1 MLGVSQPGNPPSSL
15 RHSASFSCLQRGTA
29 SEGHRARTSTLLQQP
44 SLQLSGNNHH
54 QYATGQTSLLQQS
67 TGTVQHRIEALE
79 AVQDGNDYGF
89 VKIRPRLRSTN
100 ATLHYEE
107 ELAAQKNDRGAVWDR
122 DASAFSDREC
132 DTNYREFSLKIKDR
146 EHSPK
151 GASGKNQN
159 PLRGALILF
168 TSTSS
173 WWKARQREDQLNSSD
188 RAFTTSSGA
197 MLASSAERKWSS
209 TSMASPSNE
218 RKWPSAAAAVT
229 SPTNDRKWSVGN
241 SSALTSPGNERKW
254 TRSSVSSNSTGQ
266 QDRKWRSLGALLR
279 APTGAG
285 SHAVQHSLSHN
296 MSVSMIE
303 GEHFRDDVH
312 GSSCKS
318 TRYQQPTS
326 YSARVSRVTR
336 DIYRENG
343 EFGQTGRSKVSRR
356 LYQEAADCA
365 DRDVEERHVTGARH
379 QFDDECRGRTTNR
392 ESICKAEQQQQSI
405 IGADTRTATS
415 TTTRSNRAQ
424 SFYLLDDFLRP
435 QPQQNNKCML
445 NVYLSPS
452 HSKSSGNGNDA
463 HPAGRSTDAKQQAS
477 QGNVTTNI
485 TPPRRHNS
493 SSDSLEVATSPLPP
507 PVPPPPPPQV
517 TASRDRERA
526 ENFKEK
532 DVCQCKMCWTN
543 IQQRSF
549 VEESPGTLHKDVGGA
564 GTKVSGKTV
573 GGVGTATLTT
583 LSSINNTSNTSRNKN
598 NPVSQEKLLSFFHPK
613 STRVDKS
620 DNNNTTNSTTN
631 NIHNNMPIHEPINAT
646 SHDVY
651 PGRLPMTAAEALK
664 YYGSRLTEF
673 ERAEIEKYSE
683 IWYLGLSANK
693 IRGEE
698 GAAQNGGYDDEN
710 GSYNKVFHDHISY
723 RYEILEV
730 IGKGSFGQVIR
741 ALDHKTGQYIAI
753 KIIRNKKRF
762 HHQALV
768 EVEILEHLR
777 KKDLEAN
784 ASHNVIHMLEYFY
797 FRNHLCITF
806 ELMSLNLYE
815 LIKKNNYKG
824 FSLSL
829 IRRFANSL
837 VSCLKLL
844 YREKI
849 IHCDLKPEN
858 VLLKQRGSSSIKV
871 IDFGSSCYSHQRVYT
886 YLQSRFYRSP
896 EVILGLPYGTPI
908 DMWSLGC
915 ILAELY
921 TGCPLFP
928 GEDEIEQLACIMEVL
943 GLPPE
948 HIIDHATR
956 RRLFFDPKG
965 SPRCVTNSKGKKR
978 WAGSRNLAV
987 ALRCTDAL
995 FVDFVR
1001 RCLEWDPKKRM
1012 TPDEAM
1018 RHEWLNSSSFH
1029 VGSSTSTIAASTVN
1043 ANANANANTTSMET
1057 SSQSAHAQT
1066 VSVTVSAPRQRAT
1079 TVEDPPYAMYRLCKG
1094 RKYVQRISTT
1104 ENTDNAGLV
1113 VKSKLNGS
1121 ASSHA
1126 LASSTQTT
1134 TSRHASTGDIV
1145 ASLDPNLDD
1154 SGATGTRKRER
1165 AGHRSTLFDYSQTGE
1180 SNI

>member
-44 SLQLSGNNHH
+44 SLQLSGSHH
-54 QYATGQTSLLQQS
+54 QYSSGQASLLQHS
-67 TGTVQHRIEALE
+67 TGNVQHRIEALE
-79 AVQDGNDYGF
+79 SIQDSNDYGF

-100 ATLHYEE
+100 ATLYYEE
-107 ELAAQKNDRGAVWDR
+107 EVAAQKNALWDR

-132 DTNYREFSLKIKDR
+132 DTNYRECSLKMKDR
-146 EHSPK
+146 DHSPK
-151 GASGKNQN
+151 VGTSKHQN

-173 WWKARQREDQLNSSD
+173 WWKARQREDQLNGSSD
-188 RAFTTSSGA
+188 RALATTTAAVGSS
-197 MLASSAERKWSS
+197 SERKWSS

-218 RKWPSAAAAVT
+218 RKWPSVT

-241 SSALTSPGNERKW
+241 GALTSPGNERKW
-254 TRSSVSSNSTGQ
+254 TRSSVCSNSTGQ

-279 APTGAG
+279 APTGTG

-303 GEHFRDDVH
+303 GEHFREDPR

-326 YSARVSRVTR
+326 YSARVSRVSR

-343 EFGQTGRSKVSRR
+343 EFGQTSGRSKVSRR
-356 LYQEAADCA
+356 LYQDNNATESTE
-365 DRDVEERHVTGARH
+365 RDIDERHLNRH
-379 QFDDECRGRTTNR
+379 QFEEDCRGRTNR
-392 ESICKAEQQQQSI
+392 ESFCKTDQTGSE
-405 IGADTRTATS
+405 TRNTS
-415 TTTRSNRAQ
+415 TRSSRAQ

-435 QPQQNNKCML
+435 QPQPNKCML

-452 HSKSSGNGNDA
+452 HSKSGNND
-463 HPAGRSTDAKQQAS
+463 HGRSAEVKQIS
-477 QGNVTTNI
+477 QGNVTNI

-507 PVPPPPPPQV
+507 PVPPPPPQV
-517 TASRDRERA
+517 TTRDRERG

-532 DVCQCKMCWTN
+532 DVCQCKMCCT
-543 IQQRSF
+543 IMQQRSF
-549 VEESPGTLHKDVGGA
+549 VEEVSRRSKERASLYQETGRSPGTLHKDVGGA

-573 GGVGTATLTT
+573 GGIGTATLTT

-613 STRVDKS
+613 PTRVEKS
-620 DNNNTTNSTTN
+620 DNNNTNNSTTN
-631 NIHNNMPIHEPINAT
+631 NIHNNMPIHDSISVT

-651 PGRLPMTAAEALK
+651 PGRLPMTSQEALK

-683 IWYLGLSANK
+683 IWYLGLSAHK
-693 IRGEE
+693 IHGEE
-698 GAAQNGGYDDEN
+698 GSSQNGGYDDEN
-710 GSYNKVFHDHISY
+710 GSYNKVLHDHISY

-741 ALDHKTGQYIAI
+741 AWDHKTGHYIAI

-777 KKDLEAN
+777 KKDLDAN

-837 VSCLKLL
+837 ISCLRLL

-948 HIIDHATR
+948 HIINHASR

-965 SPRCVTNSKGKKR
+965 SPRCITNSKGKKR
-978 WAGSRNLAV
+978 WAGSKNLAI
-987 ALRCTDAL
+987 ALRCTDTL
-995 FVDFVR
+995 FVDFVS

-1018 RHEWLNSSSFH
+1018 RHEWLNSSSSH
-1029 VGSSTSTIAASTVN
+1029 ASSSSSSTLATTTVN
-1043 ANANANANTTSMET
+1043 TNANSNANTNANTTSLEAT
-1057 SSQSAHAQT
+1057 SQSAHAQT
-1066 VSVTVSAPRQRAT
+1066 ISVTVSAPRQRAT
-1079 TVEDPPYAMYRLCKG
+1079 TVEDPPNTIHRLFKNF
-1094 RKYVQRISTT
+1094 KYVQRISMT
-1104 ENTDNAGLV
+1104 ENAVNGGLLV
-1113 VKSKLNGS
+1113 TSKLNGS

-1134 TSRHASTGDIV
+1134 TSSRHASTGDIV

-1154 SGATGTRKRER
+1154 SG
-1165 AGHRSTLFDYSQTGE
+1165 S
-1180 SNI
+1180 

>member
-15 RHSASFSCLQRGTA
+15 RHSASFSCLQRSTA
-29 SEGHRARTSTLLQQP
+29 SEGHRTRTSTLLQQP
-44 SLQLSGNNHH
+44 SLQLSTSHH
-54 QYATGQTSLLQQS
+54 QYSGQSSLLQQS
-67 TGTVQHRIEALE
+67 TNSVQHRVEALE
-79 AVQDGNDYGF
+79 AIQDSNDYGF

-100 ATLHYEE
+100 ATLYHEE
-107 ELAAQKNDRGAVWDR
+107 EVAAQKSALWDR

-132 DTNYREFSLKIKDR
+132 DTNFRDCSLKVKDR

-151 GASGKNQN
+151 GSTKNQN

-173 WWKARQREDQLNSSD
+173 WWKARQREDQLSASTE
-188 RAFTTSSGA
+188 RALTSTTSS
-197 MLASSAERKWSS
+197 ERKWSS

-218 RKWPSAAAAVT
+218 RKWPTVT

-241 SSALTSPGNERKW
+241 SALTSPGNERKW
-254 TRSSVSSNSTGQ
+254 TRSSVSSSSTGQ

-279 APTGAG
+279 APTTSG
-285 SHAVQHSLSHN
+285 SHAVHHSLSHN

-303 GEHFRDDVH
+303 GEHFREELR
-312 GSSCKS
+312 GSSYKS

-326 YSARVSRVTR
+326 YSARVSRVSR
-336 DIYRENG
+336 DVYRENG
-343 EFGQTGRSKVSRR
+343 EFSQTGRSKVSRR
-356 LYQEAADCA
+356 LYQDGAEST
-365 DRDVEERHVTGARH
+365 DREVEERHVPTRH
-379 QFDDECRGRTTNR
+379 QFDEECRGRTNR
-392 ESICKAEQQQQSI
+392 ESICKAEHTASE
-405 IGADTRTATS
+405 TRATS
-415 TTTRSNRAQ
+415 IRSSRAQ

-435 QPQQNNKCML
+435 QPQQNKCML

-452 HSKSSGNGNDA
+452 HSKSD
-463 HPAGRSTDAKQQAS
+463 HGRSVAEVKQAS
-477 QGNVTTNI
+477 QGNVTNI

-507 PVPPPPPPQV
+507 PVPPPPPQV
-517 TASRDRERA
+517 TARDRDRS

-532 DVCQCKMCWTN
+532 DVCPCKMCWTN
-543 IQQRSF
+543 MQQRSF
-549 VEESPGTLHKDVGGA
+549 VDESPGTLHKDVGGA

-573 GGVGTATLTT
+573 GGVGTATLTK

-598 NPVSQEKLLSFFHPK
+598 NSVLQEKLIFYPIQPI
-613 STRVDKS
+613 RVDKS
-620 DNNNTTNSTTN
+620 NNNNTNNSTTN
-631 NIHNNMPIHEPINAT
+631 NIHNMPIHEPSINAT
-646 SHDVY
+646 SHDVF
-651 PGRLPMTAAEALK
+651 PSKLPMTPQETLK
-664 YYGSRLTEF
+664 FYGSRLTEF
-673 ERAEIEKYSE
+673 ERAEIGKYSE
-683 IWYLGLSANK
+683 IWYLGLSAHK
-693 IRGEE
+693 IHGEE
-698 GAAQNGGYDDEN
+698 GSSQNCGYDDEDGN
-710 GSYNKVFHDHISY
+710 YNKVPHDHISY

-762 HHQALV
+762 HHQALI
-768 EVEILEHLR
+768 EVKILEHLR
-777 KKDLEAN
+777 KKDLAAN

-815 LIKKNNYKG
+815 LIKKNNYQG

-837 VSCLKLL
+837 ISCLRLL
-844 YREKI
+844 YRENI

-886 YLQSRFYRSP
+886 YVQSRFYRSP
-896 EVILGLPYGTPI
+896 EILLGLPYGTPI

-928 GEDEIEQLACIMEVL
+928 GEDEVEQLACIMEVL
-943 GLPPE
+943 GLPPDY
-948 HIIDHATR
+948 IINDASR
-956 RRLFFDPKG
+956 SRLFFDQKG
-965 SPRCVTNSKGKKR
+965 NPRCMTNSKGKKR
-978 WAGSRNLAV
+978 WVGSKNLEI
-987 ALRCTDAL
+987 ALCCSDTL
-995 FVDFVR
+995 FVDFVS
-1001 RCLEWDPKKRM
+1001 RCLEWDPNKRL
-1012 TPDEAM
+1012 TPDEAR
-1018 RHEWLNSSSFH
+1018 RHEWLNPSYPSHVSSS
-1029 VGSSTSTIAASTVN
+1029 SSTMASSTVN
-1043 ANANANANTTSMET
+1043 ANANSNANANTTTVET

-1066 VSVTVSAPRQRAT
+1066 VSVTVSAPRQRT
-1079 TVEDPPYAMYRLCKG
+1079 TTFEDPPYNMCRLYGG
-1094 RKYVQRISTT
+1094 RKNMLRLFTAD
-1104 ENTDNAGLV
+1104 NTDNAGLV

-1126 LASSTQTT
+1126 LASNTQSTT
-1134 TSRHASTGDIV
+1134 TSSRHASTGDIV

-1154 SGATGTRKRER
+1154 SGTF
-1165 AGHRSTLFDYSQTGE
+1165 LPP
-1180 SNI
+1180 IL